1 MAFLSFELFGG
12 VNFRTFWLVEISIAR
27 VFSTILEIVKKK
39 TFANF
44 EVAFLNRFKLSKHEH
59 IKRKYEEQR

>member
-1 MAFLSFELFGG
+1 MGFELLCE
-12 VNFRTFWLVEISIAR
+12 VNFGTFWQVEISFAR
-27 VFSTILEIVKKK
+27 DFSTILEIVKKK